1 MLNSAARVNASNGR
15 ESNGCGVK
23 AKPIS
28 PAALAKNTI
37 DRASVSRFFMVFKIN
52 WLRVNITKNPEPK
65 KSGVKN
71 FRQVIDNYSL
81 WAE

>member
-15 ESNGCGVK
+15 DSNGCGVK

-52 WLRVNITKNPEPK
+52 WLKLI
-65 KSGVKN
+65 
-71 FRQVIDNYSL
+71 
-81 WAE
+81 